1 MMRLIA
7 SCIWIIVVTSASAYV
22 SSAWR
27 SKDTQSGTP
36 VNKAGDLVR
45 KKTMPLNVPMIAN
58 GIVEGYIVAQF
69 IYLADTQSLKE
80 LSVPPDDFINDEAF
94 RALYSGQVDF
104 NHLQKYDLQSLT
116 KALAEKINQR
126 LGREIIKDVLVE
138 EFTYVPKGDISR

>member
-1 MMRLIA
+1 MRLIA

-80 LSVPPDDFINDEAF
+80 LSVPPDDFITDEAF

>member
-1 MMRLIA
+1 M
-7 SCIWIIVVTSASAYV
+7 

-104 NHLQKYDLQSLT
+104 NLKRSISAWGERSSRTFSWKNSPMCRRATFQDEVIYASAELYCRYEDILVGLQ
-116 KALAEKINQR
+116 
-126 LGREIIKDVLVE
+126 V
-138 EFTYVPKGDISR
+138 